1 MPELPEVE
9 VVRRD
14 LDREV
19 PGELPGCRSAV
30 MIADAHEI
38 EFAEVARREVRDIG
52 IRSPVR
58 GFCQNRL
65 KNTADSCPRMRAL

>member
-19 PGELPGCRSAV
+19 VGKKIKAVDVDGMRSV
-30 MIADAHEI
+30 
-38 EFAEVARREVRDIG
+38 RRHHNRKQRHCG
-52 IRSPVR
+52 PQGKSR
-58 GFCQNRL
+58 GRHKGRL
-65 KNTADSCPRMRAL
+65 YRTSGTHLG